1 MKKYIL
7 SALFTLGFIQL
18 QAQAVQPLKT
28 HSERFESE
36 ILGEVVFKNLPIS
49 DRIEIYNVKAI
60 KQAHPSDIESAS
72 QSKGVNEAFAV
83 DLVSRGVV
91 GNPSVAHVEATDVK
105 AFQPADNTIA
115 ISDRGQVMVANN
127 LTMAL
132 YDSAYTLVNR
142 VTLENFFKINNNP
155 DVGQQVF
162 DPQILFDPIRNRWV
176 AAADYAE
183 YNKTNGNFD
192 LVSNRILLA
201 FSQTSDPA
209 GAWRVYS
216 IPGMFTIDNTTFVC
230 DFPTLAFTKNEL
242 FVMVPLSKLTGTIS
256 HQGILELDFNDG
268 YAGKKITG
276 MRHSIE
282 DIAGFSAAH
291 NNFENDNTRLWMVH
305 TAHSPGSRGTKN
317 LDIAYIDGQ
326 LPDTTH
332 AISSLYHIDLHDY
345 YFKKNASPQKG
356 GKYPLAMAG
365 CVVRS
370 CFYDKGMIYGTFTT
384 VKAGKTAIYLFRV
397 QVDNTDPEFSKSWSQ
412 IIAHPTYD
420 LGYTSLQFA
429 GIRDDNNV
437 DGVLIAANYTAANTY
452 PGYGLYYVS
461 PYGGISDFTELK
473 TGEGY
478 YNWPNAQDTPARW
491 GDYTGIAK
499 QYNKPFKFAV
509 SGQFA
514 TADNKVGSHFSI
526 IDNTTASTPKV
537 APPQANAFPNPS
549 SNLYNVLMQ
558 LSTPAKVHVS
568 VINMQGAE
576 VMKLENRFLKAG
588 WASLDM
594 DVSSLQ
600 SGNYSVVV
608 KNELTGAIIYSG
620 IMQVKHE

>member
-1 MKKYIL
+1 MKKYWIL
-7 SALFTLGFIQL
+7 VIFGILGTHVC

-36 ILGEVVFKNLPIS
+36 PLGDVVFKALPFS
-49 DRIEIYNVKAI
+49 DKIEIYNVKGI
-60 KQAHPSDIESAS
+60 KQAHPSDVDSAVT
-72 QSKGVNEAFAV
+72 SKGVNEAYGV
-83 DLVSRGVV
+83 DLISRGVV
-91 GNPSVAHVEATDVK
+91 GNPSIAHTEATDVK

-115 ISDRGQVMVANN
+115 ISDQGQIMVANN
-127 LTMAL
+127 LAMAL
-132 YDSAYTLVNR
+132 YDSAYNLVNR

-183 YNKTNGNFD
+183 FNKTNGNFD

-201 FSQTSDPA
+201 FSLTPDPA
-209 GAWRVYS
+209 GTWRVYS

-282 DIAGFSAAH
+282 DISGFSAAH

-305 TAHSPGSRGTKN
+305 TAHSPGNRGTKN

-384 VKAGKTAIYLFRV
+384 VKAAKTAIYLFRI

-412 IIAHPTYD
+412 IIAHPSYD
-420 LGYTSLQFA
+420 LGYSSVQYA
-429 GIRDDNNV
+429 GIRDVNNV
-437 DGVLIAANYTAANTY
+437 DGVLIAANFTAANAY
-452 PGYGLYYVS
+452 PGYGLFYVS

-473 TGEGY
+473 SGEGY

-499 QYNKPFKFAV
+499 QNNKPFKFAI

-514 TADNKVGSHFSI
+514 TVDNKVGSHFAI
-526 IDNTTASTPKV
+526 IDNST
-537 APPQANAFPNPS
+537 ANASLPASPKPAAYPNPS
-549 SNLYNVLMQ
+549 AGLYNVLMQ
-558 LSTPAKVHVS
+558 LKKPASVHVS
-568 VINMQGAE
+568 VLNMQGSE
-576 VMKLENRFLKAG
+576 VLKLQNRILKAG
-588 WASLDM
+588 WVSLDI
-594 DVSSLQ
+594 DVNAIAP
-600 SGNYSVVV
+600 GNYTILV
-608 KNELTGAIIYSG
+608 KDELTGENLYSG
-620 IMQVKHE
+620 MMQVQR